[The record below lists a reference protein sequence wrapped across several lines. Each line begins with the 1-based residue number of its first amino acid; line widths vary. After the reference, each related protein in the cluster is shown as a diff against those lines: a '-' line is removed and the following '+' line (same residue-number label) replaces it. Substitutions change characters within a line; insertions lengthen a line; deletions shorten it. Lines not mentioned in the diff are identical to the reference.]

1 MKGKGIGKRNSI
13 TIPTTKKL
21 FFPKINIIKEEVDK
35 ENKGNKEDKEENND
49 KKSNSKGNGSKMN
62 FSEISEKE
70 NENENEDNYM
80 EKQLSLLFD
89 VFLTSYSKK
98 TYSELIKDIEEKEIL
113 LYSNSIMSFK
123 IMILKVKCLTK
134 LLMIEYNNILTFKVQ
149 HFHGIDEIIQKIQ
162 NEFKKI
168 SSMIIDNNLYEYE
181 ILTQSYCKFLYLL
194 SKISLKKEDNIKS
207 LGFISL
213 GINMLKIFIIRKKLC
228 TEIQTYKIYAKLLL
242 SMINILIGDNNYNQA
257 LLYCR
262 TLLKVTEISQKFI
275 YYNNKQNDNIIS
287 SDSIL
292 ISKKFITYA
301 GYAFLYIGCCLEQDE
316 KDIEAFEAYRQALYF
331 LDKGSI
337 TGNPFKNVNIVSIN
351 SSASFCAK
359 ESCEKL
365 NLKFQKEKIER
376 LQIQEKMERLKREQK
391 YQLLQNEKEYK
402 LKLIA
407 TGYIGDP
414 NKYKGME
421 ERLDKILFS
430 STIQNDLDKIDDEL
444 ISFVFTYF
452 KKNNKNLKK
461 TSKNKLSSDTKKLV
475 SRYEL
480 YNILMSKD
488 FRDFVMKT
496 KKLQFNNPK
505 KGSESIS
512 TIQRYLNNKME
523 IKSIQRNNAR
533 SNTKKKTLRFL
544 ERQSNSIKLN
554 INTNTNTNTNTIS
567 NLKLIPKENE
577 QIKALTL
584 RSTSPNSNSHR
595 DQKKEENV
603 MPPIISN
610 MKTNKNKVIKFN
622 LMTISTN
629 RESSANSGNKISNKF
644 SSSTRSSKA
653 LSSSRKKYL
662 YKNNLNELECD
673 FERKNFD
680 KNLMTKNYLQ
690 KYSYYQNLSNKE
702 LKLQKTIL
710 DFRNHNT
717 LYNPKRALD
726 EIDSKVI
733 TKEEIINKFLI
744 INEGVKDKENV
755 VVKDEEIEI
764 LKDSFFADNKIS
776 VKMKSAMS
784 KVIKKYIS
792 EKKKKAKKNVKI
804 LSNEEI
810 KQFNEKNLLE
820 LNFSIRNINSQISK
834 IRQITG
840 NNADEQI

>member
-1 MKGKGIGKRNSI
+1 MKGKGKGKRNSV
-13 TIPTTKKL
+13 TIPTTKKV

-35 ENKGNKEDKEENND
+35 ENKENKENKEENGD
-49 KKSNSKGNGSKMN
+49 KKSNSKDNASKMN

-70 NENENEDNYM
+70 SENENEDNYM

-98 TYSELIKDIEEKEIL
+98 TYTELIKDIEEKEIL

-134 LLMIEYNNILTFKVQ
+134 LLMVEYNNILTFKVQ

-168 SSMIIDNNLYEYE
+168 SSMVITNNLYEYE

-213 GINMLKIFIIRKKLC
+213 GINMLKIFIIRKKLA
-228 TEIQTYKIYAKLLL
+228 TEIQTYKIYSKLLL

-262 TLLKVTEISQKFI
+262 TLLKVVEISQKFI
-275 YYNNKQNDNIIS
+275 HYNNKQNDNIVT
-287 SDSIL
+287 SDSIF

-316 KDIEAFEAYRQALYF
+316 KDIEAFVAYRQALYF

-337 TGNPFKNVNIVSIN
+337 TGNPFKNVNIASIN
-351 SSASFCAK
+351 NSASACAK
-359 ESCEKL
+359 EAFEKL

-421 ERLDKILFS
+421 ERLDKLLFS
-430 STIQNDLDKIDDEL
+430 SSIQNDLDKIDDEL

-461 TSKNKLSSDTKKLV
+461 ASKNRLSSDTKKLI

-523 IKSIQRNNAR
+523 IKFIQRNNAR
-533 SNTKKKTLRFL
+533 SNTRKKTLRFL

-554 INTNTNTNTNTIS
+554 LNTNTNTNTSSNTKVMS
-567 NLKLIPKENE
+567 KENE
-577 QIKALTL
+577 QIKALTIP
-584 RSTSPNSNSHR
+584 STSSNINR
-595 DQKKEENV
+595 NREKKKEENL
-603 MPPIISN
+603 MPPININ
-610 MKTNKNKVIKFN
+610 KKHNKNKVIKFN
-622 LMTISTN
+622 LMTLSTN
-629 RESSANSGNKISNKF
+629 RESSDNSRNKVSIKF
-644 SSSTRSSKA
+644 TPSTRSSKA
-653 LSSSRKKYL
+653 LSSSRKKNL
-662 YKNNLNELECD
+662 PKNNLNELECD

-702 LKLQKTIL
+702 LKLQKAIL

-717 LYNPKRALD
+717 LYNPKRAL
-726 EIDSKVI
+726 EENDSKVI

-744 INEGVKDKENV
+744 INEEVKERENN
-755 VVKDEEIEI
+755 VVKDEEFEM
-764 LKDSFFADNKIS
+764 LKDSFSSDNKIS

-784 KVIKKYIS
+784 KVINKYIL

-804 LSNEEI
+804 LNNEEI

-820 LNFSIRNINSQISK
+820 LNFSIKNINSQISK

-840 NNADEQI
+840 NNANEQV

>member
-505 KGSESIS
+505 KGSES
-512 TIQRYLNNKME
+512 
-523 IKSIQRNNAR
+523 
-533 SNTKKKTLRFL
+533 
-544 ERQSNSIKLN
+544 
-554 INTNTNTNTNTIS
+554 
-567 NLKLIPKENE
+567 
-577 QIKALTL
+577 
-584 RSTSPNSNSHR
+584 
-595 DQKKEENV
+595 
-603 MPPIISN
+603 
-610 MKTNKNKVIKFN
+610 
-622 LMTISTN
+622 
-629 RESSANSGNKISNKF
+629 SAS
-644 SSSTRSSKA
+644 
-653 LSSSRKKYL
+653 
-662 YKNNLNELECD
+662 
-673 FERKNFD
+673 
-680 KNLMTKNYLQ
+680 MQ
-690 KYSYYQNLSNKE
+690 
-702 LKLQKTIL
+702 
-710 DFRNHNT
+710 
-717 LYNPKRALD
+717 
-726 EIDSKVI
+726 
-733 TKEEIINKFLI
+733 
-744 INEGVKDKENV
+744 
-755 VVKDEEIEI
+755 
-764 LKDSFFADNKIS
+764 
-776 VKMKSAMS
+776 
-784 KVIKKYIS
+784 
-792 EKKKKAKKNVKI
+792 
-804 LSNEEI
+804 
-810 KQFNEKNLLE
+810 
-820 LNFSIRNINSQISK
+820 
-834 IRQITG
+834 
-840 NNADEQI
+840 